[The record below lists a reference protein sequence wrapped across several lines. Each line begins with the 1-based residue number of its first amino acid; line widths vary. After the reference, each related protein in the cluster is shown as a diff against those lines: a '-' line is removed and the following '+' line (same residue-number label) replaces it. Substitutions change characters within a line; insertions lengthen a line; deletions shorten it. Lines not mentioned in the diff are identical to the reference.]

1 MGLEYLPTVLPLNN
15 PVNVGQ
21 DTSSIDPMGIQGCQF
36 FRNKAVHSLGKGN
49 KPMDP
54 AMWNTKKQLPLRKDE
69 SKDQK
74 ILCFF
79 LLICLNYL

>member
-54 AMWNTKKQLPLRKDE
+54 AM
-69 SKDQK
+69 
-74 ILCFF
+74 
-79 LLICLNYL
+79 